1 MKEIKF
7 DISEEK
13 LLDIANTK
21 FKDGDLRATLRLLHK
36 KIELYDVDTETLARL
51 ADCYEVLELFEQAAE
66 YWMHYLDICDVDEEY
81 EAFEGLM
88 VCMLK
93 LNNDK
98 ASSYY
103 NTRVADLMDTS
114 VTSKLQDEFLEHE
127 YQQRRSKISI
137 VWPKESQ
144 DFSEE
149 LAKGV
154 KLLKAG
160 HIKKAKDVFHT
171 IPEGSSY
178 QLTALN
184 YLTVVNLLDGYLDV
198 AEENCKK
205 ALQIDAY
212 NVVALTNY
220 AAILHEQNKDDESK
234 AITKQL
240 LQVHTDEKEEL
251 YKIAI
256 ICCENGFYAEA
267 FERFQQLENNGELD
281 HILLNFKAVAAFMC
295 NKIDVSLHEFSKLID
310 YYPHAYIARY
320 FYKQIAE
327 YKKGNIEKPNINFYY
342 KLPEPEREKQLD
354 LLLSILENKDGDKI
368 TLSDNQ
374 FEELFYWP
382 FDENSEVTGQ
392 LQMIAIAVAS
402 KLKKFGHLK
411 HLLYKMKINDEYKI
425 EILRQM
431 ALHNQ
436 GFEAGVNA
444 NGIFTKVSF
453 QPLKIAKK
461 RKKYFIQAQA
471 LLFSRFAILGQ
482 YSILFNSTLQSI
494 YSNLANL
501 ENLELIDNAKDLAC
515 VAFIICLKAD
525 KEQVERHIQFFDS
538 NAEKV
543 NKILSC
549 LDATQQLQEVA
560 ITEDNGESYAAD

>member
-7 DISEEK
+7 DISEER

-21 FKDGDLRATLRLLHK
+21 FKDGNLRATLRLLHK
-36 KIELYDVDTETLARL
+36 KIELYGADTETLARL
-51 ADCYEVLELFEQAAE
+51 ADCYEVLELFEQATE
-66 YWMHYLDICDVDEEY
+66 YWMHYLDICDIDEEY

-93 LNNDK
+93 LNNEK

-103 NTRVADLMDTS
+103 NTRVANLMDS
-114 VTSKLQDEFLEHE
+114 NLTSKLQDEILEHE
-127 YQQRRSKISI
+127 YLQKRSKISV
-137 VWPKESQ
+137 VWPRESQ

-160 HIKKAKDVFHT
+160 HIHKAKEVFNA

-184 YLTVVNLLDGYLDV
+184 YLTVASLLDGYLDI

-205 ALQIDAY
+205 ALNIDAK

-220 AAILHEQNKDDESK
+220 AAILHEQNKHDESK
-234 AITKQL
+234 EITKEL

-267 FERFQQLENNGELD
+267 FDRFQKLEENGELD
-281 HILLNFKAVAAFMC
+281 HILLNFKAVSAFMC
-295 NKIDVSLHEFSKLID
+295 NKIDASLYELSKLID
-310 YYPHAYIARY
+310 YYPNAYVARY
-320 FYKQIAE
+320 FYEQISE
-327 YKKGNIEKPNINFYY
+327 YKKGKIEKANINFYY
-342 KLPEPEREKQLD
+342 KLPEPEREQRLD
-354 LLLSILENKDGDKI
+354 LLLSILEKKDDSEFS
-368 TLSDNQ
+368 LSENQ
-374 FEELFYWP
+374 FQKLFYWP

-402 KLKKFGHLK
+402 KLKKFDALK
-411 HLLYKMKINDEYKI
+411 QLLYKMKINDEYKI

-436 GFEAGVNA
+436 PFEVGVNA
-444 NGIFTKVSF
+444 NGIFTKVYF

-482 YSILFNSTLQSI
+482 YSILFNNTLQSI
-494 YSNLANL
+494 YKNLASND
-501 ENLELIDNAKDLAC
+501 NLELIDNAKDLAC
-515 VAFIICLKAD
+515 VAFITCLKAN
-525 KEQVERHIQFFDS
+525 KEQVNRHIQFFDAD
-538 NAEKV
+538 AEKV
-543 NKILSC
+543 NKILMR
-549 LDATQQLQEVA
+549 LDVAQNLQEVA
-560 ITEDNGESYAAD
+560 MTEDNGEGYATD